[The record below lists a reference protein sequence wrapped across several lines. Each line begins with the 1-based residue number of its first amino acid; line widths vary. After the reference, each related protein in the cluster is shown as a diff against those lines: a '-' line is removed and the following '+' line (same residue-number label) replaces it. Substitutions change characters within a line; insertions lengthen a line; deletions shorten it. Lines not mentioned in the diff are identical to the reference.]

1 MKSTMNEP
9 VMTYTSTEIINR
21 ERLEEAIRESLERL
35 PPMPAVITKVVELT
49 NDPNCTAQE
58 LQKVIGMDEVL
69 SSKVLRLVNSARYGF
84 PRRITTLSH
93 AVILLGFETIRNL
106 AIGVATVRLLL
117 RHGASSPVNRHRF
130 WEHSLET
137 GLAASALARHLRKDL
152 ILREEMFLAGLL
164 HDLGILFLSQVFPE
178 EYRVVV
184 ERCQSLEEAYPLEQE
199 VLGITHAEVG
209 AMMAEHW
216 NLPPLFAEVMRYHHA
231 PAEGLSSYYHVS
243 AVYLGDI
250 LSYSIG
256 SERTRNQMPEL
267 PPNIQQAF
275 HLDEDAWQWCRR
287 EVEMQMDAAR
297 DFLHIL
303 QSP

>member
-1 MKSTMNEP
+1 MNES
-9 VMTYTSTEIINR
+9 VVKSVSRGTIDT
-21 ERLEEAIRESLERL
+21 ERLKEAVRESMDRL
-35 PPMPAVITKVVELT
+35 PPMPAVITKVMELT

-117 RHGASSPVNRHRF
+117 RHGANSPVNRQRF

-137 GLAASALARHLRKDL
+137 GLAASALAKHLRKDL

-164 HDLGILFLSQVFPE
+164 HDLGILFLSQVFPDQ
-178 EYRVVV
+178 YRAVL
-184 ERCQSLEEAYPLEQE
+184 EQCRSLEETYTVEQE
-199 VLGITHAEVG
+199 MLGVTHGEVG

-216 NLPPLFAEVMRYHHA
+216 NLPPVFAEVMQHHHA
-231 PAEGLSSYYHVS
+231 PSEQLPFYYHVS

-250 LSYSIG
+250 LSHSIG
-256 SERTRNQMPEL
+256 GEDPHNQLPEL
-267 PPNIQQAF
+267 PSHIQQTF
-275 HLDEDAWQWCRR
+275 HLDEEAWQWCRR

>member
-1 MKSTMNEP
+1 MNEP
-9 VMTYTSTEIINR
+9 VVKSVYRGTIDT
-21 ERLEEAIRESLERL
+21 ERLKEAVRESMERL
-35 PPMPAVITKVVELT
+35 PPMPAVITKVMELT

-93 AVILLGFETIRNL
+93 AVILLGFETVRNL

-117 RHGASSPVNRHRF
+117 RHGANCPVNRQRF

-137 GLAASALARHLRKDL
+137 GLAASALAKHLRKDL

-164 HDLGILFLSQVFPE
+164 HDLGILFLSQIFPE
-178 EYRVVV
+178 QYRAVI
-184 ERCQSLEEAYPLEQE
+184 EQCRSLEETYPIEQE
-199 VLGITHAEVG
+199 VLGVTHGEVG

-216 NLPPLFAEVMRYHHA
+216 NLPPMFAEVMRHHHA
-231 PAEGLSSYYHVS
+231 PAEGLSFYHHVS

-250 LSYSIG
+250 LSHSIG
-256 SERTRNQMPEL
+256 GGEPIPEL
-267 PPNIQQAF
+267 PPHIQQTF
-275 HLDEDAWQWCRR
+275 HLDEEAWQWCRR

>member
-1 MKSTMNEP
+1 MNEP
-9 VMTYTSTEIINR
+9 ALKPVSGKGIAPEALR
-21 ERLEEAIRESLERL
+21 EAVRESLDRL
-35 PPMPAVITKVVELT
+35 PPLPAVITKVMELT
-49 NDPNCTAQE
+49 NDQNCTAQE

-117 RHGASSPVNRHRF
+117 RHGANCPVNRQHF

-137 GLAASALARHLRKDL
+137 GLAASTLAKHLRKDL

-164 HDLGILFLSQVFPE
+164 HDLGILFLSQTFPE
-178 EYRVVV
+178 QYRAVL
-184 ERCQSLEEAYPLEQE
+184 ERCSSFEEAYPVEQE
-199 VLGITHAEVG
+199 VLGVTHGEVG

-216 NLPPLFAEVMRYHHA
+216 NLPPVFAEVMQHHHTPSTHLTFYH
-231 PAEGLSSYYHVS
+231 HVS

-250 LSYSIG
+250 LSHSIG
-256 SERTRNQMPEL
+256 SEEAHASMPEL
-267 PPNIQQAF
+267 PPHIQQTF
-275 HLDEDAWQWCRR
+275 HLDEEAWQWCRR